1 MSFSSWLRNRTSA
14 HALRGRP
21 QGRDTAP
28 RFRPHLEEL
37 EGRVVP
43 SVLTVTNN
51 NDHGGGSLRY
61 EIAKAQN
68 GDTVNFAPSLDGQT
82 ITLTTG
88 ELDIGTT
95 KQPRSIQI
103 EGPGDSQLAVSGGGV
118 SRVFGVGSHS
128 QLILSGL
135 TITGGGIIGG
145 GIEGGG
151 ISNEG
156 TLTVSAC
163 TISNNSA
170 SDGGGIYN
178 IGTLTVSGC
187 TISNNSAIDNG
198 GGIFNLGTLTVSG
211 CTLSGNSAY
220 YAGGGGICN
229 RDTAMVTNST
239 LSGNNANSGGGIYN
253 AYRATLTVSG
263 CTVSDNQMAGIAND
277 SDNLFGTLTVSNTT
291 FSGNI
296 AYDVFGNPVSDPIDG
311 GYTDGG
317 GNTFG

>member
-21 QGRDTAP
+21 QGRAAAP

-51 NDHGGGSLRY
+51 NDHGGGSLRF

-88 ELDIGTT
+88 ELDIGTAKT
-95 KQPRSIQI
+95 PKTIQI

-118 SRVFGVGSHS
+118 SRVFAVGFPS

-135 TITGGGIIGG
+135 TITGGYSIG
-145 GIEGGG
+145 
-151 ISNEG
+151 
-156 TLTVSAC
+156 
-163 TISNNSA
+163 
-170 SDGGGIYN
+170 GGGIYN
-178 IGTLTVSGC
+178 AGTLTVSGC
-187 TISNNSAIDNG
+187 TLSGNSGGYGIDG
-198 GGIFNLGTLTVSG
+198 GGIYNDGTLTVSG

-220 YAGGGGICN
+220 DGGGIYN
-229 RDTAMVTNST
+229 HGTAMVTNST
-239 LSGNNANSGGGIYN
+239 LSGNSADFGGGIYN
-253 AYRATLTVSG
+253 DIFRHLTVSG
-263 CTVSDNQMAGIAND
+263 CTVSDNSASGGDDPHYGGDLFFGAGIYNYD
-277 SDNLFGTLTVSNTT
+277 GFDGYGTLTVSNTT
-291 FSGNI
+291 FSGNYPDNI
-296 AYDVFGNPVSDPIDG
+296 LGV
-311 GYTDGG
+311 YTDGG